1 MLLLVTH
8 ETRYDYAPPVAT
20 AQHLAHLK
28 PLATPSQKL
37 LRHALRITPEPAQ
50 RSESLDVFGNTRAF
64 FAFESTHEQLVVTA
78 ESLVQ
83 TQEPALPAAPLRE
96 QSWEAVREGFR
107 YHKGMHDDAASE
119 FIFPS
124 VHVPLHDDFVAY
136 ARASFT
142 PDRPLFDA
150 TLDLTRR
157 MYVDFDYDSG
167 STEINTPAVQAL
179 AQRRGVCQDFSHILI
194 ACLRSL
200 GLAARYVSGYLLTQP
215 PPGQPRLIGA
225 DASHAWVE
233 LYLPPVP
240 APQQDDAQAPA
251 HALSPDCESGG
262 EWVGFC
268 PTNGRQPGEDYVKLA
283 VGRDFA
289 DVSPIRGI
297 LHGGASHALDV
308 GVTVMPFAEM
318 SQSQQQQWMPS
329 PPPGPRP
336 AAASDASPRL
346 FETQRQFGQQG
357 TGMQSQGQQLG

>member
-20 AQHLAHLK
+20 AQHMAHLK
-28 PLATPSQKL
+28 PLVTGSQQL
-37 LRHALRITPEPAQ
+37 LRHALRLLPEPAQ
-50 RSESLDVFGNTRAF
+50 RSESIDIYGNTRAF

-78 ESLVQ
+78 ESVVQ
-83 TQEPALPAAPLRE
+83 TQEPAVPPAALRE
-96 QSWEAVREGFR
+96 QPWEAVREAFR
-107 YHKGMHDDAASE
+107 YHKGLHDDAASD
-119 FIFPS
+119 FLFPS
-124 VHVPLHDDFVAY
+124 THVPLHDDFVAY

-142 PDRPLFDA
+142 PGRALFDA
-150 TLDLTRR
+150 ALDLTRR

-167 STEINTPAVQAL
+167 STEINTPAIQAL

-194 ACLRSL
+194 ACLRGL

-233 LYLPPVP
+233 LYLPPV
-240 APQQDDAQAPA
+240 AQAEGASEGEPQM
-251 HALSPDCESGG
+251 G

-268 PTNGRQPGEDYVKLA
+268 PTNGRQPGQDYVKLA

-297 LHGGASHALDV
+297 LHGGASHVLKVA
-308 GVTVMPFAEM
+308 VTVMPFEEM
-318 SQSQQQQWMPS
+318 STQQQQQWLPGAQPL
-329 PPPGPRP
+329 PPAQPRFSQFQTQLGQQAP
-336 AAASDASPRL
+336 AAPGA
-346 FETQRQFGQQG
+346 GQ
-357 TGMQSQGQQLG
+357 LR